1 MTALPVDV
9 NPALLEI
16 DAYSAYRHPAP
27 VELRLD
33 GNEGP
38 APPADILSRAVAVA
52 EAWRR
57 YPSALAVEKLIA
69 GRLGVQPEAVLVTA
83 GADDA
88 LERAIRVAAAPGRRV
103 VLTDPTFEMLPRYVR
118 LAGATPEAVPWW
130 NGPFPVEATLA
141 RVTDGTAAVVVV
153 SPNNPTGLAITGEEL
168 ERLASSMGR
177 TLLLLDHAYVELAD
191 ADLSARAL
199 DFPNILVFRTLSKA
213 WGCAGL
219 RVGYV
224 AGRPEVVALL
234 RRVGQPYPVSG
245 PSLRAAEI
253 LLGGDGT
260 YRRRYVEGTR
270 ARRRRLAAGLAD
282 RGLDCLPSQA
292 NFVLARSPGAPWL
305 RDALAGLGIAVRAFP
320 GRPGFADRLR
330 ITVPAGDEELDRFLA
345 ATDAALFPEAI
356 LFDMDGVLVDVAAS
370 YHEAIRGT
378 ARAFGVELDP
388 GEIAAAK
395 ARGRA
400 NDDWRLTGDLLA
412 AHGVH
417 VAFQDVVAFFEGLYQ
432 GTATAAGLKERE
444 RPIPSRDTLERLA
457 GRLPLAVVTGRPRAD
472 AHEALER
479 FGVRD
484 LFAAVIA
491 MEDAPSKPD
500 PAPVRLALERLG
512 VARGWMVGDTPD
524 DVRAARAAG
533 VVPLGVVPPGRED
546 PASWAATLLSAGAA
560 RVLPTI
566 ATLLEVLP

>member
-1 MTALPVDV
+1 MTTLPVDV
-9 NPALLEI
+9 NPVLLEI
-16 DAYSAYRHPAP
+16 DTYSPDRHPAP
-27 VELRLD
+27 VDLRLD

-38 APPADILSRAVAVA
+38 APPAHTVSRAVAGA
-52 EAWRR
+52 ETWRR
-57 YPSALAVEKLIA
+57 YPSARAVESLIA
-69 GRLGVQPEAVLVTA
+69 GRLAVPPEAVLVTA

-88 LERAIRVAAAPGRRV
+88 LERAIRVAAGPGRPV

-130 NGPFPVEATLA
+130 SGPFPVEATLA
-141 RVTDGTAAVVVV
+141 RVTDETAAVVVV

-168 ERLASSMGR
+168 ERLAPALGR
-177 TLLLLDHAYVELAD
+177 TLLLLDHAYVEFAD
-191 ADLSARAL
+191 TDLTVRAL
-199 DFPNILVFRTLSKA
+199 DFPNTLVFRTFSKA

-245 PSLRAAEI
+245 PSLCAAEV
-253 LLGGDGT
+253 LLGSDGA
-260 YRRRYVEGTR
+260 YRRRHVEGTR
-270 ARRRRLAAGLAD
+270 SRRRRMASELAK
-282 RGLDCLPSQA
+282 RGLDSLVSQA
-292 NFVLARSPGAPWL
+292 NFLLVRTPAAPWL

-330 ITVPAGDEELDRFLA
+330 ITVPAGDGELDRFLR
-345 ATDAALFPEAI
+345 ATDAALAPEGI

-370 YHEAIRGT
+370 YREAIRRT
-378 ARAFGVELDP
+378 ARAFGVKLVP

-395 ARGRA
+395 ARGDA
-400 NDDWRLTGDLLA
+400 NDDWRLTRDLLGR
-412 AHGVH
+412 HGVE
-417 VAFQDVVAFFEGLYQ
+417 VPLDAVVEVFEDLYQ
-432 GTATAAGLKERE
+432 GTPGTAGLKESE
-444 RPIPSRDTLERLA
+444 RLIPPRAVLERLA

-472 AHEALER
+472 AEAALER

-484 LFAAVIA
+484 LFAAAVA
-491 MEDAPSKPD
+491 MKDAPSKPD

-512 VARGWMVGDTPD
+512 IARGWLVGDTPD

-533 VVPLGVVPPGRED
+533 VVPLGVVPPGQDD
-546 PASWAATLLSAGAA
+546 PASWTSTLRAAGAA
-560 RVLPTI
+560 RVLPSI
-566 ATLLEVLP
+566 ETLLEVLP

>member
-16 DAYSAYRHPAP
+16 DAYSAHRHPAP

-38 APPADILSRAVAVA
+38 APPADIVSRAVAGA

-57 YPSALAVEKLIA
+57 YPSALAVESLIA

-130 NGPFPVEATLA
+130 SGPFPVEATLA
-141 RVTDGTAAVVVV
+141 RITDGTAAVVVV

-191 ADLSARAL
+191 ADLSTRAL
-199 DFPNILVFRTLSKA
+199 DFPNTLVFRTLSKA

-253 LLGGDGT
+253 LLGGDGA

-270 ARRRRLAAGLAD
+270 ARRGRLAAGLAD

-330 ITVPAGDEELDRFLA
+330 ITVPAGDEELDRLLA

-370 YHEAIRGT
+370 YHEAIRGA
-378 ARAFGVELDP
+378 ARTFGVELGP

-400 NDDWRLTGDLLA
+400 NDDWRLTRDLLV
-412 AHGVH
+412 AHGVE
-417 VAFQDVVAFFEGLYQ
+417 VALQDVVAVFEELYQ

-444 RPIPSRDTLERLA
+444 RPIPSRDTVERLA